1 MPNLKQKSGLS
12 PALLQLAQWTQPW
25 LTPSINIVC
34 LKTKQCHPSLSANDQ
49 LSLLSNKE
57 GLTSM
62 TMTFMSSPS
71 LLVTSESVT
80 EGHPDKVCDQ
90 IADAILDEIIAND
103 PDAHCACEVVATTGL
118 VLVMGEI
125 TTSHYVDCSAI
136 ARAVINDIG
145 YTKPEY
151 QFDSESCGVIVS
163 VKEQSAEINAAVGE
177 DEGAGDQ
184 GIMLG
189 FACNETPELMPL
201 PISLAHKLC
210 LQLSKVRKDGTL
222 AYLRPD
228 GKSQVTIEYEFGKPK
243 RAHAVVVAA
252 QHDPGVTSQ
261 QLADD
266 INKHVIRPVLGDWI
280 DDKTEVHI
288 NRSGSFI
295 LGGPAADSG
304 LSGRKNIVDTYGAVG
319 RHGGGSYSGKD
330 PSKVDR
336 SASYA
341 ARWVAKNLVAAG
353 LADRCEVELS
363 YAIGHPQPIGVSVET
378 FGTHK
383 VDHGAIQKLVRDHFD
398 LSPKGIIRDLRL
410 RRPIYRPTASYGH
423 FGRTDIDAPWE
434 ETNKA
439 DELRDAAAKL
449 DSRAEEAQRA

>member
-1 MPNLKQKSGLS
+1 
-12 PALLQLAQWTQPW
+12 
-25 LTPSINIVC
+25 
-34 LKTKQCHPSLSANDQ
+34 
-49 LSLLSNKE
+49 
-57 GLTSM
+57 M

-90 IADAILDEIIAND
+90 IADAILDEIIAHD
-103 PDAHCACEVVATTGL
+103 SDAHCACEVVATTGL
-118 VLVMGEI
+118 VLIMGEI
-125 TTSHYVDCSAI
+125 TTKHYVDLTGI
-136 ARAVINDIG
+136 ARAVIKDIG
-145 YTKPEY
+145 YNRPDY
-151 QFDSESCGVIVS
+151 GFDGDSCGVLVA
-163 VKEQSAEINAAVGE
+163 VKEQSREISDAVGD

-210 LQLSKVRKDGTL
+210 LRLAQLRKDGTL
-222 AYLRPD
+222 SYLRPD

-243 RAHAVVVAA
+243 RAHAVVIAA
-252 QHDPGVTSQ
+252 QHDEGITGE
-261 QLADD
+261 QLWND
-266 INKHVIRPVLGDWI
+266 INKQVIQPVMGDWL
-280 DDKTEVHI
+280 DDKTEIHV

-295 LGGPAADSG
+295 LGGPAGDSG

-341 ARWVAKNLVAAG
+341 ARWVAKNIVASG
-353 LADRCEVELS
+353 LADRVEVELS

-383 VDHGAIQKLVRDHFD
+383 VDHGVIAQLVRKHFD
-398 LSPKGIIRDLRL
+398 LSPHGIIRDLKL
-410 RRPIYRPTASYGH
+410 RRPIYRATASYGH
-423 FGRTDIDAPWE
+423 FGRMDIDAPWE
-434 ETNKA
+434 QTNKA
-439 DELRDAAAKL
+439 DELRKAAASLQKAP
-449 DSRAEEAQRA
+449 RAQETQPA

>member
-1 MPNLKQKSGLS
+1 
-12 PALLQLAQWTQPW
+12 
-25 LTPSINIVC
+25 
-34 LKTKQCHPSLSANDQ
+34 
-49 LSLLSNKE
+49 
-57 GLTSM
+57 M

-90 IADAILDEIIAND
+90 IADAILDEIIAHD
-103 PDAHCACEVVATTGL
+103 PDGHVACEVVVTTGL
-118 VLVMGEI
+118 VMVIGEI
-125 TTSHYVDCSAI
+125 STSHYVDITKIVRDVI
-136 ARAVINDIG
+136 ADIG

-151 QFDSESCGVIVS
+151 AFDAESCGVLVS
-163 VKEQSAEINAAVGE
+163 VKEQSREISDAVGE

-201 PISLAHKLC
+201 PISLAHRLC
-210 LQLSKVRKDGTL
+210 LRLAQVRKDGTL
-222 AYLRPD
+222 PYLRPD

-243 RAHAVVVAA
+243 RAHAVVIAA
-252 QHDPGVTSQ
+252 QHDPDITIE
-261 QLADD
+261 QLRSD
-266 INKHVIRPVLGDWI
+266 INEHVVRPVLDHWI
-280 DDKTEVHI
+280 DDKTEIHI
-288 NRSGSFI
+288 NRSGSFV

-353 LADRCEVELS
+353 LLDRCEVELS
-363 YAIGHPQPIGVSVET
+363 YAIGHPQPIGVSIET

-383 VDHGAIQKLVRDHFD
+383 INHGAIEQLVRDHFD
-398 LSPKGIIRDLRL
+398 LSPKGIIRDLNL

-423 FGRTDIDAPWE
+423 FGRLDIDAPWE

-439 DELRDAAAKL
+439 DELRAAAAKL
-449 DSRAEEAQRA
+449 GAETPAGEAQRA

>member
-1 MPNLKQKSGLS
+1 
-12 PALLQLAQWTQPW
+12 
-25 LTPSINIVC
+25 
-34 LKTKQCHPSLSANDQ
+34 
-49 LSLLSNKE
+49 
-57 GLTSM
+57 M

-90 IADAILDEIIAND
+90 IADAILDEIIAHD
-103 PDAHCACEVVATTGL
+103 PDGHVACEVVATTGL
-118 VLVMGEI
+118 VMVMGEI
-125 TTSHYVDCSAI
+125 STSHYVDITKI
-136 ARAVINDIG
+136 ARDVIADIG

-151 QFDSESCGVIVS
+151 AFDAESCGVIVS
-163 VKEQSAEINAAVGE
+163 VKEQSREISDAVGE

-201 PISLAHKLC
+201 PINLAHSLC
-210 LQLSKVRKDGTL
+210 LRLTQVRKDGTL
-222 AYLRPD
+222 SYLRPD

-252 QHDPGVTSQ
+252 QHDPDISIER
-261 QLADD
+261 LSSD
-266 INKHVIRPVLGDWI
+266 INEHVIKPVLGHWV
-280 DDKTEVHI
+280 DDETEIHV

-304 LSGRKNIVDTYGAVG
+304 LSGRKNIVDTYGAIG

-353 LADRCEVELS
+353 LLDRCEVELS
-363 YAIGHPQPIGVSVET
+363 YAIGHPQPISVSVET

-383 VDHGAIQKLVRDHFD
+383 IEQAAIQQLVRDHFD
-398 LSPKGIIRDLRL
+398 LSPKGIIRDLNL

-434 ETNKA
+434 ETSKV
-439 DELRDAAAKL
+439 DELRAAAAKL
-449 DSRAEEAQRA
+449 GAETPAEEAQRA

>member
-1 MPNLKQKSGLS
+1 
-12 PALLQLAQWTQPW
+12 
-25 LTPSINIVC
+25 
-34 LKTKQCHPSLSANDQ
+34 
-49 LSLLSNKE
+49 
-57 GLTSM
+57 M

-90 IADAILDEIIAND
+90 IADAILDEIIAHD
-103 PDAHCACEVVATTGL
+103 PDGHVACEVVSTTGL
-118 VLVMGEI
+118 VMITGEI
-125 TTSHYVDCSAI
+125 STSHHVDYTKI
-136 ARAVINDIG
+136 AREVIADIG

-151 QFDSESCGVIVS
+151 AFDAISCGVIVS
-163 VKEQSAEINAAVGE
+163 VKEQSKEISNAVGE

-201 PISLAHKLC
+201 PINLAHRLC
-210 LQLSKVRKDGTL
+210 LRLAQVRKEKTL
-222 AYLRPD
+222 TYLRPD

-243 RAHAVVVAA
+243 RAHAVVIAA
-252 QHDPGVTSQ
+252 QHDTGVSEK
-261 QLADD
+261 QLWDD
-266 INKHVIRPVLGDWI
+266 INEHVIKPVLGRWV
-280 DDKTEVHI
+280 DDKTEVHV

-341 ARWVAKNLVAAG
+341 ARWVAKNLVAAE
-353 LADRCEVELS
+353 LAERCEVELS

-383 VDHGAIQKLVRDHFD
+383 INHGAIQQLVRDHFD
-398 LSPKGIIRDLRL
+398 LSPKGIIRDLKL
-410 RRPIYRPTASYGH
+410 RRAIYRPTASYGH
-423 FGRTDIDAPWE
+423 FGRVDIDAPWE

-439 DELRDAAAKL
+439 DELRAAAAKL
-449 DSRAEEAQRA
+449 GAEAKAGEAQRA

>member
-1 MPNLKQKSGLS
+1 
-12 PALLQLAQWTQPW
+12 
-25 LTPSINIVC
+25 
-34 LKTKQCHPSLSANDQ
+34 
-49 LSLLSNKE
+49 
-57 GLTSM
+57 
-62 TMTFMSSPS
+62 MTFMSSPS

-90 IADAILDEIIAND
+90 IADAILDEIIGHD
-103 PDAHCACEVVATTGL
+103 PEAHVACEVVATTGL
-118 VLVMGEI
+118 VMITGEI
-125 TTSHYVDCSAI
+125 STSHHVDYTKI
-136 ARAVINDIG
+136 ARQVIADIG
-145 YTKPEY
+145 YTMPEY
-151 QFDSESCGVIVS
+151 RFDGESCGVIVS
-163 VKEQSAEINAAVGE
+163 VKEQSREIAKAVGA

-201 PISLAHKLC
+201 PIHLSHALC
-210 LQLSKVRKDGTL
+210 LRLAQVRKEKLLG
-222 AYLRPD
+222 YLRPD

-243 RAHAVVVAA
+243 RAKAVVIAA
-252 QHDPGVTSQ
+252 QHDEGIPSK
-261 QLADD
+261 QLWDE
-266 INKHVIRPVLGDWI
+266 INELVIRPVVGHWL
-280 DDKTEVHI
+280 DDRTEVHV
-288 NRSGSFI
+288 NRSGSFV

-304 LSGRKNIVDTYGAVG
+304 LSGRKNIVDTYGGVG

-378 FGTHK
+378 FGTHH
-383 VDHGAIQKLVRDHFD
+383 VEHGNIDKLVRDHFD
-398 LSPKGIIRDLRL
+398 LSPHGIINSLRL

-423 FGRTDIDAPWE
+423 FGRLDIDAPWE
-434 ETNKA
+434 EADRA
-439 DELRDAAAKL
+439 DELKKAAASL
-449 DSRAEEAQRA
+449 SNPAVAQGSQTA

>member
-1 MPNLKQKSGLS
+1 
-12 PALLQLAQWTQPW
+12 
-25 LTPSINIVC
+25 
-34 LKTKQCHPSLSANDQ
+34 
-49 LSLLSNKE
+49 
-57 GLTSM
+57 
-62 TMTFMSSPS
+62 MTFMSSPS

-90 IADAILDEIIAND
+90 IADAILDDIIAHD
-103 PDAHCACEVVATTGL
+103 PGAHVACEVVTTTGL
-118 VLVMGEI
+118 VVILGEI
-125 TTSHYVDCSAI
+125 STSRHVDYTKI
-136 ARAVINDIG
+136 ARDAIKDIG

-151 QFDSESCGVIVS
+151 GFDSESCGVIVS
-163 VKEQSAEINAAVGE
+163 VKEQSREISAAVGE
-177 DEGAGDQ
+177 DQGAGDQ

-189 FACNETPELMPL
+189 FACNETAEMMPL
-201 PISLAHKLC
+201 PINLAHHLC
-210 LQLSKVRKDGTL
+210 LRLAQVRKEGTL
-222 AYLRPD
+222 PYLRPD

-252 QHDPGVTSQ
+252 QHDNGVESKR
-261 QLADD
+261 LWDD
-266 INKHVIRPVLGDWI
+266 VAEQVIKPVMGRWLDESTEIHV
-280 DDKTEVHI
+280 

-341 ARWVAKNLVAAG
+341 ARWVAKNIVAAE

-363 YAIGHPQPIGVSVET
+363 YAIGHPQPIGVSIET

-383 VDHGAIQKLVRDHFD
+383 VDHGTLTRIVREKFD
-398 LSPKGIIRDLRL
+398 LSPHGIIRDLDL
-410 RRPIYRPTASYGH
+410 RRPIYLPTASYGH
-423 FGRTDIDAPWE
+423 FGRHDIDAPWE
-434 ETNKA
+434 TTNKV
-439 DELRDAAAKL
+439 DELREAAATAA
-449 DSRAEEAQRA
+449 RTEERQPA

>member
-1 MPNLKQKSGLS
+1 
-12 PALLQLAQWTQPW
+12 
-25 LTPSINIVC
+25 
-34 LKTKQCHPSLSANDQ
+34 
-49 LSLLSNKE
+49 
-57 GLTSM
+57 
-62 TMTFMSSPS
+62 MTFMSSPS

-90 IADAILDEIIAND
+90 IADAILDDIIRND
-103 PDAHCACEVVATTGL
+103 PEAHVACEVVATTGL

-125 TTSHYVDCSAI
+125 TTTHYVDCAGI
-136 ARAVINDIG
+136 ARSVINDIG
-145 YTKPEY
+145 YNKPEY
-151 QFDSESCGVIVS
+151 AFDSASCGVIVS
-163 VKEQSAEINAAVGE
+163 VKEQSPEINAAVGD

-201 PISLAHKLC
+201 PISLSHKLC
-210 LQLSKVRKDGTL
+210 LQLSKLRKDGTL

-228 GKSQVTIEYEFGKPK
+228 GKSQVTIEYQFGKPK
-243 RAHAVVVAA
+243 RAKAVVVAA
-252 QHDPGVTSQ
+252 QHDPEISAE
-261 QLADD
+261 QLNAD
-266 INKHVIRPVLGDWI
+266 IRKHVIDPMVGDWI
-280 DDKTEVHI
+280 DSDTEIHI
-288 NRSGSFI
+288 NRSGSFV

-383 VDHGAIQKLVRDHFD
+383 VDIASIDKLVREHFD
-398 LSPKGIIRDLRL
+398 LSPGGIIRDLRL
-410 RRPIYRPTASYGH
+410 RRPIYRATASYGH

-439 DELRDAAAKL
+439 DELREAAAGL
-449 DSRAEEAQRA
+449 AQSPLAEEARRA

>member
-1 MPNLKQKSGLS
+1 
-12 PALLQLAQWTQPW
+12 
-25 LTPSINIVC
+25 
-34 LKTKQCHPSLSANDQ
+34 
-49 LSLLSNKE
+49 
-57 GLTSM
+57 
-62 TMTFMSSPS
+62 
-71 LLVTSESVT
+71 VT

-90 IADAILDEIIAND
+90 IADAILDEIIAHD
-103 PDAHCACEVVATTGL
+103 PNAHCACEVVATTGL

-125 TTSHYVDCSAI
+125 TTSHYVDLSGI
-136 ARAVINDIG
+136 ARQVIHDIG
-145 YTKPEY
+145 YNRPEY
-151 QFDSESCGVIVS
+151 AFDSESCGVIVS

-201 PISLAHKLC
+201 PISLSHKLC
-210 LQLSKVRKDGTL
+210 KQLANLRKDGTL

-243 RAHAVVVAA
+243 RAHAVVIAA
-252 QHDPGVTSQ
+252 QHDAGISGK
-261 QLADD
+261 QLWDD
-266 INKHVIRPVLGDWI
+266 INEHVIRPVMGDWL
-280 DDKTEVHI
+280 DDKTEIHV

-304 LSGRKNIVDTYGAVG
+304 LSGRKNIVDTYGGVG

-336 SASYA
+336 SGSYA

-353 LADRCEVELS
+353 LADRAEVELS

-383 VDHGAIQKLVRDHFD
+383 IDVMAIQELVREHFD

-410 RRPIYRPTASYGH
+410 RRPIYRATASYGH
-423 FGRTDIDAPWE
+423 MGRTDIDAPWE

-439 DELRDAAAKL
+439 DELRKAAAALEGVKP
-449 DSRAEEAQRA
+449 AETQRA

>member
-1 MPNLKQKSGLS
+1 
-12 PALLQLAQWTQPW
+12 
-25 LTPSINIVC
+25 
-34 LKTKQCHPSLSANDQ
+34 
-49 LSLLSNKE
+49 
-57 GLTSM
+57 M

-90 IADAILDEIIAND
+90 IADAILDEIIAHD
-103 PDAHCACEVVATTGL
+103 PEAHVACEVVATTGL
-118 VLVMGEI
+118 VMITGEI
-125 TTSHYVDCSAI
+125 STHHHVDYTGLARKVI
-136 ARAVINDIG
+136 AEIG

-151 QFDSESCGVIVS
+151 RFDAESCGVIVS
-163 VKEQSAEINAAVGE
+163 VKEQSREIAKAVGE

-201 PISLAHKLC
+201 PIHLSHALC
-210 LQLSKVRKDGTL
+210 LRLAQVRKDRQL
-222 AYLRPD
+222 SYLRPD

-243 RAHAVVVAA
+243 RAKAVVIAA
-252 QHDPGVTSQ
+252 QHDDGVPPK
-261 QLADD
+261 QLWDE
-266 INKHVIRPVLGDWI
+266 INDLVIRPVLGHWI
-280 DDKTEVHI
+280 DDRTEIHV
-288 NRSGSFI
+288 NRSGSFV

-304 LSGRKNIVDTYGAVG
+304 LSGRKNIVDTYGGVG

-363 YAIGHPQPIGVSVET
+363 YAIGHPQPLGVSVET
-378 FGTHK
+378 FGTHH
-383 VDHGAIQKLVRDHFD
+383 VDHGGIDQLVREHFD
-398 LSPKGIIRDLRL
+398 LSPHGIIRDLRL

-423 FGRTDIDAPWE
+423 FGRLDIDAPWE
-434 ETNKA
+434 ETT
-439 DELRDAAAKL
+439 
-449 DSRAEEAQRA
+449 RAEQLRTAAQSLGTAPAAQTQPA